1 MEYKLNSN
9 LPANKTV
16 LVVFLLITL
25 GKFSIDLG
33 FSLKPYM
40 IFLMLFV
47 IIHVS
52 AFYFE
57 KLQVFEIALLLF
69 YMTYSFSGAFSLYPS
84 SSLRIILGISLYL
97 ACYFVLKS
105 ILRNSADSI
114 IEKAIANVGIFFNIT
129 SLLLY
134 VAGLKTLSLGGEG
147 ERITHLGVM
156 VDRSYPRLIGLLQ
169 DPNFFVFYNT
179 IFFAYFLCNANS
191 LKNRLGLMLCLI
203 TNLLTFSRGGLLAL
217 IMIFCIYIL
226 LNNLV
231 KQFKILFGLAASL
244 SIIAYIAIVQLKF
257 DIYGILDSR
266 INDFSNDGGSGRFEL
281 WGRAWEYFSSN
292 VLLGIGAFNFSDYNS
307 FQYQDTLTVH
317 NTFLDILSESGIIGF
332 ACYLM
337 FISLVMYQLIES
349 RVYKKKP
356 YLFLAFIGFV
366 FQMVSLSVIIN
377 DIFFMYLAILSI
389 YLKNQKRND
398 FKESMSKP
406 DDNRR
411 FIKEVI
417 H

>member
-257 DIYGILDSR
+257 DIYRILDSR
-266 INDFSNDGGSGRFEL
+266 INDFSHDGGSGRFEL

-337 FISLVMYQLIES
+337 FISLVMYQLMES

-389 YLKNQKRND
+389 YLKNQNRND

>member
-1 MEYKLNSN
+1 MEYKLNSHF
-9 LPANKTV
+9 PANKTV

-25 GKFSIDLG
+25 GKFGIDLG

-57 KLQVFEIALLLF
+57 KLQLFEIALLLF

-97 ACYFVLKS
+97 ACYFILKS
-105 ILRNSADSI
+105 ILRNSNDSI
-114 IEKAIANVGIFFNIT
+114 IERSIANVGIFFNIT

-134 VAGLKTLSLGGEG
+134 IAGLKTLSLGSEG
-147 ERITHLGVM
+147 ERISHLGVM

-179 IFFAYFLCNANS
+179 IFFAYFLCNANT
-191 LKNRLGLMLCLI
+191 LKNRLGLILCLV

-217 IMIFCIYIL
+217 IIIFAIYIL

-231 KQFKILFGLAASL
+231 KQFQIFLGLASSL
-244 SIIAYIAIVQLKF
+244 AIIAYIAIVQLKF
-257 DIYGILDSR
+257 DIFGILDSR

-281 WGRAWEYFSSN
+281 WGRAWDYFSSN
-292 VLLGIGAFNFSDYNS
+292 VVLGIGAFNFSDYNA

-317 NTFLDILSESGIIGF
+317 NTFLDILSESGILGF
-332 ACYLM
+332 SCYLL
-337 FISLVMYQLIES
+337 FISFVIYQLIES

-389 YLKNQKRND
+389 YLTNEKQNRV
-398 FKESMSKP
+398 KEIESKTDDSMS
-406 DDNRR
+406 
-411 FIKEVI
+411 FTKEVI

>member
-114 IEKAIANVGIFFNIT
+114 VEKAIANVGIFFNIT

-156 VDRSYPRLIGLLQ
+156 VDRGYPRLIGLLQ

-332 ACYLM
+332 TCYLM
-337 FISLVMYQLIES
+337 FISLVIYQLIES

-389 YLKNQKRND
+389 YLKNQNRND

>member
-337 FISLVMYQLIES
+337 FISLVIYQLIES

-398 FKESMSKP
+398 FKERMSKP

>member
-1 MEYKLNSN
+1 MEYRQNSN

-16 LVVFLLITL
+16 LVIFLLITL
-25 GKFSIDLG
+25 GKFGIDLG

-47 IIHVS
+47 IIHISV
-52 AFYFE
+52 FYFE
-57 KLQVFEIALLLF
+57 KLQLFEVALLLF

-97 ACYFVLKS
+97 ACYFILKS
-105 ILRNSADSI
+105 ILRNSNDSI
-114 IEKAIANVGIFFNIT
+114 IEKSLANVGIFFNIT

-134 VAGLKTLSLGGEG
+134 VAGLKTLSLGSEG
-147 ERITHLGVM
+147 ERISHLGVM

-179 IFFAYFLCNANS
+179 IFFAYFLCNANTF
-191 LKNRLGLMLCLI
+191 KNRLGLMLCLV

-217 IMIFCIYIL
+217 IIIFGIYIL
-226 LNNLV
+226 LNNMV
-231 KQFKILFGLAASL
+231 KQFQILLGLAASL
-244 SIIAYIAIVQLKF
+244 AIIAYIAIVQLKF
-257 DIYGILDSR
+257 DIFGILDSR

-281 WGRAWEYFSSN
+281 WGRAWDYFSSN
-292 VLLGIGAFNFSDYNS
+292 IVLGIGAFNFSEYNS
-307 FQYQDTLTVH
+307 FQYQDDLTVH

-332 ACYLM
+332 ASYLL
-337 FISLVMYQLIES
+337 FISLVVYQLIES

-389 YLKNQKRND
+389 YLKTEKRKGV
-398 FKESMSKP
+398 KENESKP
-406 DDNRR
+406 DDNKR